1 MICHP
6 EFLKA
11 LPLHRVANSNIFHL
25 NWPTTTG
32 RVNNREANRNGRECE
47 REREKEEQ
55 LLKA

>member
-25 NWPTTTG
+25 NWPTTTR

-47 REREKEEQ
+47 REKKRSSS
-55 LLKA
+55 